1 MWPIR
6 RPNAPR
12 GPRNVERVSSKRN
25 RNKKAWAR
33 KRKAGKPNA
42 DAGQDARPPTW
53 RVSRPPVAIPDEPTE
68 LDQIGVLIVEGQL
81 GLPTTDMAGL
91 RAMAS
96 KLPFEPCMSLL
107 ANLAGKVEQ
116 AIDRP
121 AKQLAIA
128 EGFFGPS
135 ELVERYRALIKQ
147 DPKAHIFGPQ
157 SLYTLMRIIVDDAY
171 DAPIAQELTPA
182 EKLALIEAVVASNS
196 VTERG
201 TDAGVGPSGDDLLAY
216 ELQIGHYYSRPPW
229 MEEMARAHELY
240 RLATEDEDLLKS
252 RDCVPVKDW
261 ISRAGATAEE
271 QWALGFGLSSTA
283 NAWDGEKHPHVPMGV
298 VDELLERAGLSD
310 RRESALGA
318 IAADRAAF
326 QAAFTEL
333 HASGKRFIWEL
344 RPFNTWPFLRLHGT
358 AGLLLLGRPWML
370 SWLSEGFHYRAMR
383 VAQAEDAAATDGR
396 TDHVQRYTAFAGQV
410 FEAYCLGLAREGVPE
425 PALVM
430 GEQEYG
436 KGGGQKT
443 SDVAVL
449 IGDDLVLFEVNAR
462 RVGAEPLLTG
472 DPLDV
477 SEELTKLLVKKINQL
492 GVTIGA
498 LVDGTATLAD
508 VDMSNVKRIIPV
520 VVSAGRLWQT
530 SNLWTYL
537 DRARDTDKCKPFE
550 EGRVEPLQAIDGGE
564 YERLLA
570 LAYHGGHLGELLA
583 RKASGPYRH
592 RDLAVWLAEDK
603 PVPDHHVR
611 LPAVNAIFQSMISEL
626 EPLYGTR
633 NDS

>member
-1 MWPIR
+1 MSPG
-6 RPNAPR
+6 
-12 GPRNVERVSSKRN
+12 GPRNLERVSSKRN

-33 KRKAGKPNA
+33 KRKARKPNV
-42 DAGQDARPPTW
+42 DARRDAPPATW
-53 RVSRPPVAIPDEPTE
+53 RAGRPPVPIPDEPTE
-68 LDQIGVLIVEGQL
+68 LDQIGVLIVEEQL
-81 GLPTTDMAGL
+81 GLKTTDMAGL
-91 RAMAS
+91 RAMAAN
-96 KLPFEPCMSLL
+96 LPFEPCMSLL

-121 AKQLAIA
+121 ARQLAIA

-135 ELVERYRALIKQ
+135 ELVERYRALITH

-157 SLYTLMRIIVDDAY
+157 SLYTLMRIMIDEAI
-171 DAPIAQELTPA
+171 DAPITQELTPA
-182 EKLALIEAVVASNS
+182 EKLALMEAVVASNS

-201 TDAGVGPSGDDLLAY
+201 TDTGVGPSGDDLLAY

-229 MEEMARAHELY
+229 MEEMARARELY
-240 RLATEDEDLLKS
+240 RLATQDAAPDWVPMANWLS
-252 RDCVPVKDW
+252 RSG
-261 ISRAGATAEE
+261 ITAEE

-283 NAWDGEKHPHVPMGV
+283 NAWDGEKHPHVPASV
-298 VDELLERAGLSD
+298 VGELLERAGLTG
-310 RRESALGA
+310 RRESALGV

-326 QAAFTEL
+326 QAAFSEL
-333 HASGKRFIWEL
+333 NASGKRFIWEL
-344 RPFNTWPFLRLHGT
+344 RPFNTWPFLRLQGN

-383 VAQAEDAAATDGR
+383 VAQAEDAATTDGR
-396 TDHVQRYTAFAGQV
+396 VDHVQRYTAYAGQV
-410 FEAYCLGLAREGVPE
+410 FEAYCLELARDGVPE

-449 IGDDLVLFEVNAR
+449 IGNDLVLFEVNAR

-472 DPLDV
+472 DPLDA

-492 GVTIGA
+492 GVSIGA
-498 LVDGTATLAD
+498 MVDGTATLPG
-508 VDMSNVKRIIPV
+508 VDMSSVKRIIPV

-530 SNLWTYL
+530 SNLWAYL
-537 DRARDTDKCKPFE
+537 DRARDPEKCTPFE
-550 EGRVEPLQAIDGGE
+550 EGRVEPLQALDGGE

-570 LAYHGGHLGELLA
+570 LAYHGSHLGELLA
-583 RKASGPYRH
+583 RKASSPYRH
-592 RDLAVWLAEDK
+592 RDLAVWLVEDK

-611 LPAVNAIFQSMISEL
+611 LPAVEAIFQSMISEL
-626 EPLYGTR
+626 EPLHGTR
-633 NDS
+633 HDH

>member
-1 MWPIR
+1 M
-6 RPNAPR
+6 
-12 GPRNVERVSSKRN
+12 ELVSSKRN

-33 KRKAGKPNA
+33 KRKVGRPNA
-42 DAGQDARPPTW
+42 DDRRDAAPPTW
-53 RVSRPPVAIPDEPTE
+53 RLNRPPVPIPDEPTE
-68 LDQIGVLIVEGQL
+68 LDQIGVLIVEEQL
-81 GLPTTDMAGL
+81 DLKSTDMAGL
-91 RAMAS
+91 RAMAAR
-96 KLPFEPCMSLL
+96 LPFEPCVALL
-107 ANLAGKVEQ
+107 AKLAGKVEH
-116 AIDRP
+116 AINRP

-135 ELVERYRALIKQ
+135 ALVERYRALITH
-147 DPKAHIFGPQ
+147 DRKAHIFAPQ
-157 SLYTLMRIIVDDAY
+157 SLYTLMRIMIDEAF
-171 DAPIAQELTPA
+171 DAPITQELTPA
-182 EKLALIEAVVASNS
+182 EKVALMEAVVASNS

-201 TDAGVGPSGDDLLAY
+201 TDTGVGLSGDDLLAY

-229 MEEMARAHELY
+229 MEEMARARELY
-240 RLATEDEDLLKS
+240 RLATDDVELVTSPD
-252 RDCVPVKDW
+252 RVPVGDW
-261 ISRAGATAEE
+261 ISRTGITAEL

-283 NAWDGEKHPHVPMGV
+283 NAWDGEKHPHVPASV
-298 VDELLERAGLSD
+298 VDELLDRAGLSD
-310 RRESALGA
+310 RGESALGV
-318 IAADRAAF
+318 ITADRAAF
-326 QAAFTEL
+326 QAAFSEL

-344 RPFNTWPFLRLHGT
+344 RPFNTWPFLRLQGT

-396 TDHVQRYTAFAGQV
+396 GDHVQRYTAYAGQV
-410 FEAYCLGLAREGVPE
+410 FEAYCLGLARDGVPE
-425 PALVM
+425 PALVV
-430 GEQEYG
+430 GEQKYG

-472 DPLDV
+472 DPLDA
-477 SEELTKLLVKKINQL
+477 SKELAKLLVKKINQL
-492 GVTIGA
+492 GVSIGA
-498 LVDGTATLAD
+498 LVDGTAALPG
-508 VDMSNVKRIIPV
+508 VDMSTVERIIPV
-520 VVSAGRLWQT
+520 VVSAGRVWQT

-537 DRARDTDKCKPFE
+537 DRARDLDKCKPFE
-550 EGRVEPLQAIDGGE
+550 EGRVEPLQALDAGE

-603 PVPDHHVR
+603 PVADHHVR
-611 LPAVNAIFQSMISEL
+611 LPAVEAIFQSMISEL
-626 EPLYGTR
+626 EPLYGMR
-633 NDS
+633 NDG